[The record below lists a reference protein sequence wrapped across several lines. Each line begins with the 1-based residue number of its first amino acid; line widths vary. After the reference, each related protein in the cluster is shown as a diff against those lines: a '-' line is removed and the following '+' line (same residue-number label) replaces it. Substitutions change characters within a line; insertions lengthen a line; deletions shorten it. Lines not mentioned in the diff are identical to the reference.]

1 MRLAAFFAMAL
12 LALSPGGAARPAA
25 TTGPARITLGLQLE
39 PTTLDPTASPA
50 GAVRDVAFRTLFEGL
65 VRLGPGGRVEP
76 LLAERWSVSADG
88 RAYDFQLRRGV
99 AFHDGTPFDALAVK
113 AALDRARSPAST
125 NGQKAQFARIDH
137 VETPDPDHVRIV
149 LKARYSGLLGL
160 LGLGDAVIT
169 SPAAAANGTHPVG
182 TGPFRFV
189 AWRRGDSVTLAR
201 NPAYWGRRPAL
212 DEVRFRFISDPAA
225 ASAALSAGD
234 IDGFPAFP
242 APEALARFKADP
254 RFVVHT
260 GGSEAKTLMAI
271 NNRRAPFDQLKVRQA
286 LTAAID
292 RRAVIAAAMF
302 GYGRPIGS
310 HFPPDDAG
318 YVDLTGAHPYDPA
331 LARRLLAEAGYAH
344 GFDTVIALPPLP
356 YARRSGEVIA
366 AQLAQV
372 GIRARLVNV
381 EWAQWLDRV
390 FARGDYDLTIVAHVE
405 PMDLGIYARDDYY
418 FGYRSPAYRALMQR
432 LDAAGDEPERL
443 AVLGEAQRRL
453 ADDAVNVWLF
463 EYPAMGVFRRQVTDI
478 WSPTPVGALDLT
490 TARLAGAATG
500 PAGAA
505 DGEAAPAAL
514 LWLLAAGLVALAWR
528 AARQAGIVWLATRL
542 AGLALT
548 LVAASVVVFVLLQV
562 APGDPAR
569 FMMGLTADPSALKA
583 LRTEMGLDA
592 PAPVRFLRWIA
603 GLARGDLGISYTYRA
618 PVAALVSERLMIT
631 LPLTLLALLLSS
643 GLALAAALASARRPG
658 GLVDRAVGLVCA
670 VGVAVPSFW
679 LGLLLV
685 LAFAVT
691 LHWAPA
697 GGFPGWSGGPGPAL
711 AALWLPALALAGP
724 QAAIL
729 TRVLR
734 AALIAA
740 QGQDYVRSARARG
753 LSQTAA
759 LVRHALPNALPPV
772 LTLMVLQFGF
782 LLAGAALVEG
792 VFSLPGLGRLLF
804 QAVAQRDLI
813 VVQGVVLLLV
823 FAVTLA
829 ALAADLVIARLDPRT
844 GAGR

>member
-1 MRLAAFFAMAL
+1 M
-12 LALSPGGAARPAA
+12 
-25 TTGPARITLGLQLE
+25 
-39 PTTLDPTASPA
+39 
-50 GAVRDVAFRTLFEGL
+50 
-65 VRLGPGGRVEP
+65 
-76 LLAERWSVSADG
+76 
-88 RAYDFQLRRGV
+88 
-99 AFHDGTPFDALAVK
+99 
-113 AALDRARSPAST
+113 
-125 NGQKAQFARIDH
+125 
-137 VETPDPDHVRIV
+137 
-149 LKARYSGLLGL
+149 
-160 LGLGDAVIT
+160 
-169 SPAAAANGTHPVG
+169 
-182 TGPFRFV
+182 
-189 AWRRGDSVTLAR
+189 
-201 NPAYWGRRPAL
+201 
-212 DEVRFRFISDPAA
+212 
-225 ASAALSAGD
+225 
-234 IDGFPAFP
+234 
-242 APEALARFKADP
+242 
-254 RFVVHT
+254 
-260 GGSEAKTLMAI
+260 
-271 NNRRAPFDQLKVRQA
+271 
-286 LTAAID
+286 
-292 RRAVIAAAMF
+292 
-302 GYGRPIGS
+302 
-310 HFPPDDAG
+310 
-318 YVDLTGAHPYDPA
+318 
-331 LARRLLAEAGYAH
+331 
-344 GFDTVIALPPLP
+344 
-356 YARRSGEVIA
+356 
-366 AQLAQV
+366 
-372 GIRARLVNV
+372 
-381 EWAQWLDRV
+381 
-390 FARGDYDLTIVAHVE
+390 
-405 PMDLGIYARDDYY
+405 
-418 FGYRSPAYRALMQR
+418 
-432 LDAAGDEPERL
+432 
-443 AVLGEAQRRL
+443 
-453 ADDAVNVWLF
+453 
-463 EYPAMGVFRRQVTDI
+463 
-478 WSPTPVGALDLT
+478 
-490 TARLAGAATG
+490 
-500 PAGAA
+500 
-505 DGEAAPAAL
+505 
-514 LWLLAAGLVALAWR
+514 GLVALAWR

-772 LTLMVLQFGF
+772 LTLMGLQFGF